1 MIKTTY
7 QIMMLT
13 KLQSMMILFKMKKIN
28 QTQMMMERT
37 LTITSISKHF
47 FKIFNFL
54 FQSDYEKRPEL
65 DRYEDEGIDDADQ

>member
-1 MIKTTY
+1 
-7 QIMMLT
+7 
-13 KLQSMMILFKMKKIN
+13 MKKIN